1 VAADREWATRR
12 NRAVAAHAADLAR
25 REAAEAAR
33 AAEFDTGPSPLLQ
46 RDCELRRLSRV
57 QSIFGGTTESRKKSS
72 PAASDCRSDLVFYK
86 ACALVS

>member
-1 VAADREWATRR
+1 VDADREWATRR

-25 REAAEAAR
+25 RE

-57 QSIFGGTTESRKKSS
+57 QSIFGGTTEIMKEIIGRG
-72 PAASDCRSDLVFYK
+72 LG
-86 ACALVS
+86 L